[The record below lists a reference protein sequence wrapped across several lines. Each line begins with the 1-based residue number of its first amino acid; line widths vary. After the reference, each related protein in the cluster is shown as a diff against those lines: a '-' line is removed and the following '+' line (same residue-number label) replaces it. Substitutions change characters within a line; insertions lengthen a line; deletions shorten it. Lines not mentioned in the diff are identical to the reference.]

1 MCSDLLGYSVLEE
14 KLTML
19 SAGFSLTH
27 KVRFGECFRQM
38 TGKMNLHCDTL
49 DAHNACQNE

>member
-27 KVRFGECFRQM
+27 KVRFGECFQQM
-38 TGKMNLHCDTL
+38 TRKMNLHCDTL